1 MVAFCRVTIIG
12 SSRRVDVSLPEGIPV
27 ADLLLDVA
35 GMLDERPDGVPARWA
50 LVRVGGHAL
59 DPERSLAD
67 QGIASGTMLFLR
79 DATEAPPPLAIDD
92 FAQQVAISVDAE
104 TGQWTSSMFRWLL
117 AAAGAACL
125 FAAGALVLLAAD
137 RGGRTVAGVVGA
149 ALSSLAGVALVRLAG
164 RRDFAGLITFAAVP
178 LWAAAGAGLAMVAG
192 AAATGILGS
201 ALAATCVAAAVALLI
216 VGNSVLPISVGVVAA
231 ALPPAVV
238 LGAAYLFGAG
248 FPAAAAILCPVGVV
262 GVATASQLAVALGGM
277 PTAAVSTA
285 GATSVDLAL
294 MRARRL
300 SAAILTGTALMVAI
314 SFVVLARSGGWFAWG
329 LIAVAALAV
338 GVESRHHR
346 FATEVAPLLAAALV
360 GVLLLEFPLV
370 AGGGPAIAAT
380 VLIADG
386 LLLGAAAGAIRG
398 WTMPAP
404 VHRRL
409 RTIEWIAIAAT
420 VPLALGVLGVYDAVV
435 RFARGLS

>member
-1 MVAFCRVTIIG
+1 MLEISLARALSAAPGRHPLLRAHAHPHPDRAEHEKECACHIQRLGVVEDEEHRSEAANDGEQVLQPADQPCLHGILAWRRWYRHAPFRVLGRAQARRTPHRLGTKRGLHSHDFVTVMVAFCRVTIIG

-164 RRDFAGLITFAAVP
+164 RRDFAGLITFAAV
-178 LWAAAGAGLAMVAG
+178 
-192 AAATGILGS
+192 
-201 ALAATCVAAAVALLI
+201 
-216 VGNSVLPISVGVVAA
+216 
-231 ALPPAVV
+231 
-238 LGAAYLFGAG
+238 
-248 FPAAAAILCPVGVV
+248 
-262 GVATASQLAVALGGM
+262 
-277 PTAAVSTA
+277 
-285 GATSVDLAL
+285 
-294 MRARRL
+294 
-300 SAAILTGTALMVAI
+300 
-314 SFVVLARSGGWFAWG
+314 
-329 LIAVAALAV
+329 
-338 GVESRHHR
+338 
-346 FATEVAPLLAAALV
+346 
-360 GVLLLEFPLV
+360 
-370 AGGGPAIAAT
+370 
-380 VLIADG
+380 
-386 LLLGAAAGAIRG
+386 
-398 WTMPAP
+398 
-404 VHRRL
+404 
-409 RTIEWIAIAAT
+409 
-420 VPLALGVLGVYDAVV
+420 
-435 RFARGLS
+435 